1 MPELHLVRAHTLG
14 LDGARQVAARWRLQ
28 AEKDYGMTCLTEPGQ
43 AQDRVHFK
51 RSGVRGE
58 LTVREDRFELQITLG
73 FLLGAFKDRIEAEIV
88 KNLDSLLQ
96 AKPAGKKKRDA

>member
-1 MPELHLVRAHTLG
+1 MPELRLVRSHTLG

-28 AEKDYGMTCLTEPGQ
+28 AEQDYGMTCLTEPGQ

-58 LTVREDRFELQITLG
+58 LTVREDRFELQLTLG
-73 FLLGAFKDRIEAEIV
+73 FLLGAFSRQIEDTI
-88 KNLDSLLQ
+88 Q
-96 AKPAGKKKRDA
+96 ANWDEWLGPVA